1 MPPTTRYRS
10 KTVATWIA
18 VVGGSLGAHRFY
30 LHGWRDPLAW
40 LHWPPTLLGL
50 AGVLRLRNIGLDDGA
65 GTVLTPL
72 LGLMI
77 ALAMLC
83 AIVYGLTPDEKWQA
97 RWNSGHS
104 PRASGWTA
112 VFGVIVA
119 LLIGAGVLLSTI
131 AFSVQRYFES
141 QVAQNS
147 QRPT

>member
-1 MPPTTRYRS
+1 MTYYRS
-10 KTVATWIA
+10 KTLATWIA
-18 VVGGSLGAHRFY
+18 VIGGPLGAHRFY
-30 LHGWRDPLAW
+30 LRGWRDPLAW

-50 AGVLRLRNIGLDDGA
+50 AGVLRMRNIGLDDAA
-65 GTVLTPL
+65 GSMLAPL

-77 ALAMLC
+77 AMAMLC

-97 RWNSGHS
+97 RWNAGQL

-112 VFGVIVA
+112 VIGVIVA
-119 LLIGAGVLLSTI
+119 LLIGAGALMSTI

-141 QVAQNS
+141 QVDQNS

>member
-1 MPPTTRYRS
+1 MTIYRS
-10 KTVATWIA
+10 KTLATWIA
-18 VVGGSLGAHRFY
+18 VLGGVLGAHRFY

-50 AGVLRLRNIGLDDGA
+50 AGVLRMRNIGLDDTA
-65 GTVLTPL
+65 GSMLAPL

-97 RWNSGHS
+97 RWNAGRL
-104 PRASGWTA
+104 PRSSGWTA
-112 VFGVIVA
+112 VIGVIVA
-119 LLIGAGVLLSTI
+119 LLIGAGALLSTI

-141 QVAQNS
+141 QLDQNS
-147 QRPT
+147 QRPM